1 MVIPEALIFP
11 PESQGCGA
19 QGAKRYKSV
28 FQTAAG
34 SGLKYHSGEPATSL
48 SSFGGGSKTPPENS

>member
-1 MVIPEALIFP
+1 MVVPEALIFP

-28 FQTAAG
+28 FQIAAG
-34 SGLKYHSGEPATSL
+34 SGLKHHSRVPVTTL
-48 SSFGGGSKTPPENS
+48 SSFRGENKTPPENS